1 MAVPV
6 VFAVSVS
13 PPRKPLLIVTVA
25 PARSWPLESAAVAP
39 ASTTT
44 GPAFWLYVT
53 PAPAVTVRVA
63 SKTRLAGLGAP
74 LAPEHVD
81 APDTLAN
88 GAEPSRAPRWFPR
101 LTAVELFRCSVAR

>member
-53 PAPAVTVRVA
+53 PAPAVTVGVA
-63 SKTRLAGLGAP
+63 SKTRLAGLGAVP
-74 LAPEHVD
+74 TPEIVD
-81 APDTLAN
+81 APHTLRQPW
-88 GAEPSRAPRWFPR
+88 GTSREPAPLPPR
-101 LTAVELFRCSVAR
+101 TGGRLCGRFVS